1 MTSPITIRTEAP
13 GGALIRDGL
22 ARLRD
27 LGARGCCLVGHPQY
41 YRRFGFA
48 NPDGLIHPGIPPEV
62 FFALVFVGEMPRV
75 TVTFHR
81 RR

>member
-48 NPDGLIHPGIPPEV
+48 NPDGQRWSPKFGQHAKVARPS
-62 FFALVFVGEMPRV
+62 
-75 TVTFHR
+75 
-81 RR
+81 